1 MVASSTAER
10 AAANPQFRN
19 SRTCF
24 SMSTAIMITRPPPAE
39 IILDIRRQGVT
50 VLIVEQNARMAL
62 ELADRAYI
70 LEDGRIVHEG
80 PTEALRRD
88 PAVMTRH
95 LVV

>member
-1 MVASSTAER
+1 MLAVGR
-10 AAANPQFRN
+10 
-19 SRTCF
+19 
-24 SMSTAIMITRPPPAE
+24 AIMGRRRFLMLDEPTQGLAPLIVTHLAE

-50 VLIVEQNARMAL
+50 VLIVEQNARLAL